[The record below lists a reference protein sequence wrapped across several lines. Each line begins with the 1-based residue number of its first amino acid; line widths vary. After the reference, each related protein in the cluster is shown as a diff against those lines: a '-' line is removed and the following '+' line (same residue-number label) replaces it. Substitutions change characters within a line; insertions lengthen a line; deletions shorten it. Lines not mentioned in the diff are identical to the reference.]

1 MTSLQTTGQDIKN
14 VLMVNYVNLIHVLLV
29 GPLLV
34 YASTRCNKGDK
45 MLKLVLLLLGLLVMA
60 IHIYYMVQKANRYGN

>member
-1 MTSLQTTGQDIKN
+1 MTSLQTTGQDIKSI
-14 VLMVNYVNLIHVLLV
+14 LMVNYVNLVHVLLV

-34 YASTRCNKGDK
+34 YTSTRCNKGDK

-60 IHIYYMVQKANRYGN
+60 MHVYFMVQRANRYGN